1 MNNECSIV
9 KDLLPLYVENM
20 TSEETTNFIN
30 NHLNTCAVCKS
41 ELDDMSSDFPITK
54 TESKCNIETAQANS
68 FKTIMR
74 KMNRQFNS
82 LAYALVIL
90 FIFLGFSWTG
100 GENLMYNS
108 LIMPIV
114 GVFGYVIFRWKSLY
128 AVPLLLLITN
138 AISFVLNVFRG
149 IEELGMYSRVMW
161 TGIYSVFVI
170 VGIMIAGLIH
180 YAFRKE

>member
-1 MNNECSIV
+1 MNEISCDV
-9 KDLLPLYVENM
+9 CMDLIPLVQDGIASEDSREAVEQHIKHCE
-20 TSEETTNFIN
+20 S
-30 NHLNTCAVCKS
+30 CAAYYSGTVSPAADTERLLMDVRRKVQFFFVMLLMFGIFFGLGLTGSS
-41 ELDDMSSDFPITK
+41 ELF
-54 TESKCNIETAQANS
+54 
-68 FKTIMR
+68 
-74 KMNRQFNS
+74 
-82 LAYALVIL
+82 
-90 FIFLGFSWTG
+90 
-100 GENLMYNS
+100 YNS

-149 IEELGMYSRVMW
+149 IEEIGMYSRVMW
-161 TGIYSVFVI
+161 TGIYSIFVI